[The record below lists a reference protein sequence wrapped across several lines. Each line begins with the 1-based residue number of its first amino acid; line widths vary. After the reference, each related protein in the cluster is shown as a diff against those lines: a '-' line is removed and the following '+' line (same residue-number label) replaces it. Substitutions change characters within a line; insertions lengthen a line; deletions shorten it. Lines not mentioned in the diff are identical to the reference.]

1 MQTRRIALLLV
12 LVTIL
17 LSCGPTPN
25 PSQNG
30 IWDQSTFETATWN

>member
-1 MQTRRIALLLV
+1 MRTRQIVLLLA

-25 PSQNG
+25 PSSSA
-30 IWDQSTFETATWN
+30 IWDQSTFETANWN